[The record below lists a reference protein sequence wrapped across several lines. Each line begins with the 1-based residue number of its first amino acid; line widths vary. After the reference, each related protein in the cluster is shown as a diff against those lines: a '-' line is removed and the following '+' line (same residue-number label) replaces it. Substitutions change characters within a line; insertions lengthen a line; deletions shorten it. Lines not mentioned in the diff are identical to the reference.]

1 MRRLVAL
8 ILLSAALL
16 GIGSPAIACASA
28 AAAGDCCPAG
38 APSGCRQVYEQLD
51 LAATAYCLTRSAP
64 SAVVS
69 AERSGGAQFLENDG
83 GSADPAIIVGAF
95 VSSADHVLSSIFDA
109 AIVHSAARDR
119 SLTYLHTGRLRL

>member
-1 MRRLVAL
+1 MRRLLAL
-8 ILLSAALL
+8 ILLWAGLL
-16 GIGSPAIACASA
+16 GAGSPALACASA

-51 LAATAYCLTRSAP
+51 LAATAYSLTRSTP

-69 AERSGGAQFLENDG
+69 AERSRGPQLLENDC
-83 GSADPAIIVGAF
+83 GSPDPVVIAGAVVAF
-95 VSSADHVLSSIFDA
+95 AHNAPPSIFDA
-109 AIVHSAARDR
+109 PIVHSAATDR